1 MRASASIPSDQGSG
15 SLTIAELSLAHN
27 RDARS
32 QRLLDGVTVNKHLTH
47 GLQLFLLLLACL
59 TAVRNASGQASASQ
73 ILNQVT
79 GTGATPSTGAS
90 AASGNSDRLGRST
103 PRGAVFGFLQ
113 SAQLGKYGT
122 AAQYLQLTD
131 AQRRNEGQQL
141 AEQLLVVINRG
152 FTGNINGITDEPGGT
167 EQIGVPPGH
176 EQVGMLGLGET
187 EIPLDLVHV
196 TNADGNRIW
205 LISSDT
211 LSKLPEL
218 YSQTKIHQLET
229 HLPPSL
235 VRFLI
240 LGMPAWQW
248 LALVL
253 LIPLALGF
261 AWLLIRLALFLI
273 WTAVR
278 LKKQPPKPALNS
290 ISKPLLAVVA
300 TLLHRI
306 GVGYLAIPVLVRA
319 YYGRV
324 AWIVFIVAFSWLC
337 SRTLRSAMEAVER
350 RAIAAGRAGIGS
362 LVLLGQRIA
371 NVFLILFAMLLV
383 FRALGFNMTTAL
395 AGVGIGGIAIALGA
409 QKSLENLIGGIA
421 VLSDEVIRVGDVCRF
436 GDKSGVVEDI
446 SLRSTRIRTDQRT
459 QLSIPNGMLANMSVE
474 NLTRRDKIL
483 FEAKLGLRYES
494 TPDQL
499 RAVLADTRRMLYEH
513 PKVEQE
519 SAGIRFSGFE
529 DHALRVELS
538 CYLLTT
544 NDAEYLAI
552 REDLLLRILEIVK
565 AAGTGFAL
573 PSRTVYLTG
582 DPGLDTRKTAETEQK
597 VKQWREHHELPFP
610 DFDPN
615 EIPALRDKIVYPVPE
630 SAVRNEDKEPG
641 TE

>member
-1 MRASASIPSDQGSG
+1 M
-15 SLTIAELSLAHN
+15 
-27 RDARS
+27 
-32 QRLLDGVTVNKHLTH
+32 NKHLTR

-59 TAVRNASGQASASQ
+59 TATRNTCGQASASQ
-73 ILNQVT
+73 ILNQVM
-79 GTGATPSTGAS
+79 GTSGAPSTGTS
-90 AASGNSDRLGRST
+90 AVPGNSDPLGRTT

-113 SAQLGKYGT
+113 SAQLGKDE
-122 AAQYLQLTD
+122 AATQYLQLTN
-131 AQRRNEGQQL
+131 AQRRNEGKQL

-152 FTGNINGITDEPGGT
+152 FSGNVNGITDQPGGT
-167 EQIGVPPGH
+167 EQIGVPLGH
-176 EQVGMLGLGET
+176 EQVGMIGVGDT
-187 EIPLDLVHV
+187 EVPLDLVRV
-196 TNADGNRIW
+196 TDANGNKIW
-205 LISSDT
+205 LVSSDT

-248 LALVL
+248 LAMIL
-253 LIPLALGF
+253 LIPLALGS
-261 AWLLIRLALFLI
+261 AWLLIRLALFLM
-273 WTAVR
+273 WTVVR
-278 LKKQPPKPALNS
+278 LKKQSPKPAPRGVS
-290 ISKPLLAVVA
+290 TPLLVVIA
-300 TLLHRI
+300 TVLDRI
-306 GVGYLAIPVLVRA
+306 GVGYLAIPVLLRA

-324 AWIVFIVAFSWLC
+324 TWIVFIVAFSWLC
-337 SRTLRSAMEAVER
+337 SRILRSAMETVER
-350 RAIAAGRAGIGS
+350 REISAGRPGVGS

-371 NVFLILFAMLLV
+371 NAFVILFAMLLV

-446 SLRSTRIRTDQRT
+446 SLRSTRIRTAERT
-459 QLSIPNGMLANMSVE
+459 ELSIPNGMLATMSVE
-474 NLTRRDKIL
+474 NLTRRDKML

-544 NDAEYLAI
+544 NDSEYLAI
-552 REDLLLRILEIVK
+552 REDLLLRTLEIAK

-573 PSRTVYLTG
+573 PSRTVYLAG
-582 DPGLDTRKTAETEQK
+582 DPGLDPRKTAETEQK

-610 DFDPN
+610 DFAPN
-615 EIPALRDKIVYPVPE
+615 EIPALRDKIVYPAPE
-630 SAVRNEDKEPG
+630 SAVRNDDKEHG

>member
-1 MRASASIPSDQGSG
+1 MARD
-15 SLTIAELSLAHN
+15 

-32 QRLLDGVTVNKHLTH
+32 QWLTDGGMVNKLLTR
-47 GLQLFLLLLACL
+47 GLQLFLLFLTCL
-59 TAVRNASGQASASQ
+59 TAVRSASGQASASQ
-73 ILNQVT
+73 ILNQVM
-79 GTGATPSTGAS
+79 GTSGAPSTGTS
-90 AASGNSDRLGRST
+90 AASGNSDPLGRST
-103 PRGAVFGFLQ
+103 PRGTVFGFLQ
-113 SAQLGKYGT
+113 SAQLGKYDT
-122 AAQYLQLTD
+122 AAQYLQLTN
-131 AQRRNEGQQL
+131 AQRRNEGKQL

-152 FTGNINGITDEPGGT
+152 FTGNVNSITDQPGGT

-176 EQVGMLGLGET
+176 EQIGMLGLGDT
-187 EIPLDLVHV
+187 EVPLDLVRA
-196 TNADGNRIW
+196 TDADGNKIW

-218 YSQTKIHQLET
+218 YSQTQIHQLET

-248 LALVL
+248 LAMIL
-253 LIPLALGF
+253 LIPLALGV
-261 AWLLIRLALFLI
+261 AWLFIRLALYLI
-273 WTAVR
+273 WVVER
-278 LKKQPPKPALNS
+278 LRKQPVKPVLHGVS
-290 ISKPLLAVVA
+290 TPLLWVVA
-300 TLLHRI
+300 TILHRV
-306 GVGYLAIPVLVRA
+306 GVGYLVIPVLVRA
-319 YYGRV
+319 YYVRV

-337 SRTLRSAMEAVER
+337 SRILRSAMEAVEK

-371 NVFLILFAMLLV
+371 NVFLILFAVLLV

-421 VLSDEVIRVGDVCRF
+421 VLSDEVIRVGDFCRF

-446 SLRSTRIRTDQRT
+446 SLRSTRIRTAERT
-459 QLSIPNGMLANMSVE
+459 ELSIPNGMLATMSVE
-474 NLTRRDKIL
+474 NLTRRDKML
-483 FEAKLGLRYES
+483 FEAKLGLRYET

-499 RAVLADTRRMLYEH
+499 RAVLAETRRMLYEH

-544 NDAEYLAI
+544 NDTEYLAI

-582 DPGLDTRKTAETEQK
+582 DPGLDSRKTAETEQK

-610 DFDPN
+610 DFAPN

-630 SAVRNEDKEPG
+630 SAVRNEDKEHG